1 MSNKSALI
9 VTRADIWWYCTGPLL
24 ETLPVKWC
32 ETCTLIQLAIPFTLT
47 FWKPKP
53 SHTMS
58 TWMPLRSCGES
69 LMNSKQKKKNQIAAG
84 FESALFWWP
93 TISKNVDWT
102 NYIYYNQR
110 RLVNYPKDAV
120 KGIAEQQGLVSKITW
135 ENWMAPDMILAENGG
150 RGNVS
155 WLGANVAH
163 RSPATQL
170 WMGP

>member
-1 MSNKSALI
+1 
-9 VTRADIWWYCTGPLL
+9 
-24 ETLPVKWC
+24 
-32 ETCTLIQLAIPFTLT
+32 
-47 FWKPKP
+47 
-53 SHTMS
+53 
-58 TWMPLRSCGES
+58 
-69 LMNSKQKKKNQIAAG
+69 
-84 FESALFWWP
+84 
-93 TISKNVDWT
+93 VDWT